1 MSSIQTDEE
10 ALTVDSLESVQ
21 QEEEVLARQDESETA
36 PGSWSFSASLKK
48 SLQRF
53 VHWINHIDEDGQ
65 EYWN

>member
-10 ALTVDSLESVQ
+10 ALTVESLEPVQ
-21 QEEEVLARQDESETA
+21 QEEGILARQDEAETVA
-36 PGSWSFSASLKK
+36 NPWSFSASLRK

-53 VHWINHIDEDGQ
+53 VQWIDHVDEDGQ